1 MLTRILTWVLGGRPM
16 VYEAYAFHDSVSGKP
31 VCYFLDR
38 YGRRWLAFN
47 EWSRC
52 RVLYE
57 REPYLP

>member
-1 MLTRILTWVLGGRPM
+1 M